1 MVDRIKVAGVQM
13 EPKLGEQERNLASC
27 LEALRQAGS
36 RGAQLIVF
44 PECALTGYCF
54 ASLDEAMP
62 LAEPI
67 PGSSTERLA
76 AACRQLGVYAVVG
89 LLEKEGERCYN
100 AAALVGPQGLVGSYR
115 KIHLPYLGVDR
126 FVTPGQR
133 PFSVYETPIGR
144 IGLNICYDTL
154 FPESARVMA
163 LEGAEVIVLPTNW
176 ARGRERVPGYV
187 INARA
192 LENKVNY
199 LAVNRVGQER
209 GFTFIG
215 ASTIA
220 SPLGDTLAKAGE
232 GEEVI
237 YAELDLALA
246 REKHTIIVPGEFEFN
261 LFKDRRP
268 AFYGAITEGTR
279 PSAGGRVRRAIGRR
293 RRAAAPG

>member
-1 MVDRIKVAGVQM
+1 MTDKVRVAGVQM
-13 EPKLGEQERNLASC
+13 DPKLGEKERNLAYC
-27 LEALRQAGS
+27 LEALRQAAS

-54 ASLDEAMP
+54 ASLEEAVP
-62 LAEPI
+62 LAEPV
-67 PGSSTERLA
+67 PGPSTERLA
-76 AACRQLGVYAVVG
+76 AACRQLGVYAVGG
-89 LLEKEGERCYN
+89 LLEKDGKRCYN
-100 AAALVGPQGLVGSYR
+100 AAALLGPQGLMGSYR

-133 PFSVYETPIGR
+133 PLTVYETPIGR
-144 IGLNICYDTL
+144 IGLIICYDTL

-176 ARGRERVPGYV
+176 ARGRERVPGFV
-187 INARA
+187 INTRA

-199 LAVNRVGQER
+199 VAVNRVGAER
-209 GFTFIG
+209 AFTFIG

-220 SPLGDTLAKAGE
+220 GPSGDTLAKAGE
-232 GEEVI
+232 DEEII

-246 REKHTIIVPGEFEFN
+246 RNKHTVFVPGEFEFN

-268 AFYGAITEGTR
+268 EFYGAIAKGGTGPVQQKSR
-279 PSAGGRVRRAIGRR
+279 PSAKRR
-293 RRAAAPG
+293 